1 MVLSPADFYAYSAA
15 TGVPI
20 PDDAQG
26 RAELAPRVIEFRRNE
41 LKAQQP
47 SQEGNALA
55 TLGTAAAG
63 IGALAGLGFG
73 ARALLGRRGQQIP
86 KAPKQAANAG
96 VRQANLAELE
106 QNVRRVAAEP
116 APSAQPPIPSI
127 TRMRSVMP
135 TEEESFTQYRRQLE
149 EAIPEPT
156 AEELNFPEATSRLY
170 GQGYRERQG
179 EPGYR
184 SAALAALEKKYPPSP
199 EVQAARRMAA
209 QQDLLSAAARL
220 QQDTESLTDLQKI
233 QNPVNAD
240 QFINAVESGE
250 DQTTGRLVRN
260 LNIGDPWG
268 EATVPPAAIN
278 EQITAATPLLTAA
291 AVSPREKAQE
301 FLQSTFEELGP
312 MIPGRYRRERAM
324 GQDPMIAE
332 AMELYASTGDPSVL
346 SRLSKAPSSPL
357 TVKPQEQTELL
368 ESEVPTRMFFKPTGR
383 GEFVDDLFEKDINLT
398 NRISQLGVEK
408 QNIQNRIDEIDALEP
423 QLRFAAASEPGQGGY
438 YTRMLNKMLFE
449 KQSLNPESVNVDL
462 GDAIAQR
469 DYVRMQTESLEDLG
483 STYNLVKR
491 QEGVRPF
498 YEVDP
503 ETNEPIA
510 ETFEIRSGR
519 PSVAEGVV
527 TKPAEGSSI
536 RGISS
541 MEAFGGDLLSSEGI
555 YGTERAYSGAS
566 ASSPEASI
574 PPSASPSAWRLPA
587 GSRSQNKKNIN
598 IVVAGGREYQNYPE
612 LSEKL
617 DRIISDLNI
626 PSNMGINI
634 VSGGARGADTLA
646 ERYAQEKG
654 YGLQVFPADWK
665 NKGLAAG
672 MERNRQMA
680 KAGDVLV
687 AFPGGSGTEN
697 MIQQMTRDFGKP
709 AYRANELITTTP
721 ESVERVKQSLIASE
735 RLRRQALE
743 SPGIPGKII
752 QGPMPAAEKTYQYPQ
767 SFLTEKPASSSS
779 TRPANI
785 SIAQP
790 MQGPKNPPVQGPRP
804 ERTNRMSYENS
815 PLTPEEQFIAAIE
828 LEAEKQ
834 KMAPEDV
841 ILKTMATTPSKIR
854 RAEERLAGPAY
865 LSAYAKQRGYF

>member
-73 ARALLGRRGQQIP
+73 AKALLGRRGQQIP
-86 KAPKQAANAG
+86 KAPKQPANAG
-96 VRQANLAELE
+96 VRQANLADFE
-106 QNVRRVAAEP
+106 QNVRRVASEP
-116 APSAQPPIPSI
+116 APSAPPPIPSI

-170 GQGYRERQG
+170 GQGYRERQN
-179 EPGYR
+179 EFGYR

-301 FLQSTFEELGP
+301 FLQSKFEELGAT
-312 MIPGRYRRERAM
+312 IPGRYRRERAM

-332 AMELYASTGDPSVL
+332 AIELYASTGDPAVL
-346 SRLSKAPSSPL
+346 SRLSKTPSSPL
-357 TVKPQEQTELL
+357 TVKPKEQTELL
-368 ESEVPTRMFFKPTGR
+368 ESEVPTGMFFKSTGQE
-383 GEFVDDLFEKDINLT
+383 EFVDDLFEKDIDLT

-423 QLRFAAASEPGQGGY
+423 QLRFAAADEPEQGGY
-438 YTRMLNKMLFE
+438 YTTLLNKMLFQ
-449 KQSLNPESVNVDL
+449 KQSLNPQSVNVDL
-462 GDAIAQR
+462 GDAIAER
-469 DYVRMQTESLEDLG
+469 DYVRMQIESLKNLG
-483 STYNLVKR
+483 PQYKISNR

-503 ETNEPIA
+503 ATNEPIA
-510 ETFEIRSGR
+510 ETLEIRSGR
-519 PSVAEGVV
+519 PTIETQKKGGGGRNIAEFVAGGGNP
-527 TKPAEGSSI
+527 TAEAVREILQGGQRTRVRDFDIETGNIPQVFEEDRAQVGGSI
-536 RGISS
+536 
-541 MEAFGGDLLSSEGI
+541 GI
-555 YGTERAYSGAS
+555 YGVEPRSKPIAD
-566 ASSPEASI
+566 PELR
-574 PPSASPSAWRLPA
+574 PSAL
-587 GSRSQNKKNIN
+587 Q
-598 IVVAGGREYQNYPE
+598 REE
-612 LSEKL
+612 TKMTL
-617 DRIISDLNI
+617 R
-626 PSNMGINI
+626 
-634 VSGGARGADTLA
+634 RGD
-646 ERYAQEKG
+646 
-654 YGLQVFPADWK
+654 FPK
-665 NKGLAAG
+665 FKT
-672 MERNRQMA
+672 
-680 KAGDVLV
+680 
-687 AFPGGSGTEN
+687 S
-697 MIQQMTRDFGKP
+697 
-709 AYRANELITTTP
+709 ITSTP
-721 ESVERVKQSLIASE
+721 EQKRRSLDVSE
-735 RLRRQALE
+735 ALRRARIE
-743 SPGIPGKII
+743 GRD
-752 QGPMPAAEKTYQYPQ
+752 PQ
-767 SFLTEKPASSSS
+767 SVLREFG
-779 TRPANI
+779 I
-785 SIAQP
+785 GI
-790 MQGPKNPPVQGPRP
+790 
-804 ERTNRMSYENS
+804 
-815 PLTPEEQFIAAIE
+815 
-828 LEAEKQ
+828 
-834 KMAPEDV
+834 
-841 ILKTMATTPSKIR
+841 
-854 RAEERLAGPAY
+854 
-865 LSAYAKQRGYF
+865 

>member
-73 ARALLGRRGQQIP
+73 ARALLGRRNQQIP
-86 KAPKQAANAG
+86 KAPKQPANAG

-170 GQGYRERQG
+170 GQGYRERQN
-179 EPGYR
+179 EFGYR

-209 QQDLLSAAARL
+209 QQDLLSAAARR

-268 EATVPPAAIN
+268 EATVPPSAIN
-278 EQITAATPLLTAA
+278 EQTTASLLLPAA

-301 FLQSTFEELGP
+301 FLQSRFEELGAT
-312 MIPGRYRRERAM
+312 IPGRYRRERAM

-332 AMELYASTGDPSVL
+332 AMELYASTGDPAVL
-346 SRLSKAPSSPL
+346 SRLSQTPSSPL
-357 TVKPQEQTELL
+357 TLKPQEQTELL
-368 ESEVPTRMFFKPTGR
+368 EAEVPTRMFFKPTGQ
-383 GEFVDDLFEKDINLT
+383 GEFVDDLVEKDIDLT

-408 QNIQNRIDEIDALEP
+408 QNIQNRIDQIDELEP

-438 YTRMLNKMLFE
+438 YTRMLNKMMFE

-462 GDAIAQR
+462 GDAISQR
-469 DYVRMQTESLEDLG
+469 DYVRMQTQSLEDLG

-503 ETNEPIA
+503 ATNEPIA
-510 ETFEIRSGR
+510 ETLEIRSGR
-519 PSVAEGVV
+519 PTIETEKEGGGGRNIAEFVAGGGNP
-527 TKPAEGSSI
+527 TAEAVRQILQGGQRTRVRDFDIETGNLPQIFEEDRAQVGGSI
-536 RGISS
+536 
-541 MEAFGGDLLSSEGI
+541 GI
-555 YGTERAYSGAS
+555 YGVE
-566 ASSPEASI
+566 P
-574 PPSASPSAWRLPA
+574 
-587 GSRSQNKKNIN
+587 RSKPI
-598 IVVAGGREYQNYPE
+598 ADPE
-612 LSEKL
+612 L
-617 DRIISDLNI
+617 R
-626 PSNMGINI
+626 PT
-634 VSGGARGADTLA
+634 A
-646 ERYAQEKG
+646 
-654 YGLQVFPADWK
+654 LQREETK
-665 NKGLAAG
+665 
-672 MERNRQMA
+672 
-680 KAGDVLV
+680 
-687 AFPGGSGTEN
+687 
-697 MIQQMTRDFGKP
+697 MT
-709 AYRANELITTTP
+709 
-721 ESVERVKQSLIASE
+721 
-735 RLRRQALE
+735 LRRGDF
-743 SPGIPGKII
+743 PKF
-752 QGPMPAAEKTYQYPQ
+752 KTTIT
-767 SFLTEKPASSSS
+767 S
-779 TRPANI
+779 
-785 SIAQP
+785 
-790 MQGPKNPPVQGPRP
+790 
-804 ERTNRMSYENS
+804 
-815 PLTPEEQFIAAIE
+815 TPEEKRRSME
-828 LEAEKQ
+828 VSEA
-834 KMAPEDV
+834 
-841 ILKTMATTPSKIR
+841 LR
-854 RAEERLAGPAY
+854 RARIEGRDPQSVL
-865 LSAYAKQRGYF
+865 KQFGIGI

>member
-63 IGALAGLGFG
+63 IGALAGLGLG

-96 VRQANLAELE
+96 VRQANLAEFE

-170 GQGYRERQG
+170 GKGYRERQG

-184 SAALAALEKKYPPSP
+184 STALAALEKKYPPSP

-250 DQTTGRLVRN
+250 DQTTGRLVKN

-278 EQITAATPLLTAA
+278 EQTPTALLLPAA

-301 FLQSTFEELGP
+301 FLQSRFEELGAT
-312 MIPGRYRRERAM
+312 IPGRYRRERAM

-346 SRLSKAPSSPL
+346 SRLSQTPSSPL
-357 TVKPQEQTELL
+357 TVKPRVQTELIQ
-368 ESEVPTRMFFKPTGR
+368 EEVPTGKFFQSTGQP
-383 GEFVDDLFEKDINLT
+383 EFTGDLLEADIDLT
-398 NRISQLGVEK
+398 NRISQLGLEK
-408 QNIQNRIDEIDALEP
+408 QNIAKRLEEIDQMEP
-423 QLRFAAASEPGQGGY
+423 QLRFAAADEPNQGGY
-438 YTRMLNKMLFE
+438 YTSLLNKMMFE
-449 KQSLNPESVNVDL
+449 KQSLKPESVNVDL
-462 GDAIAQR
+462 GDAIAER
-469 DYVRMQTESLEDLG
+469 DYVRMQMESLENLG
-483 STYNLVKR
+483 PQYKISNRK
-491 QEGVRPF
+491 EGVRPF

-503 ETNEPIA
+503 VSNEPIA
-510 ETFEIRSGR
+510 ETLEIRTARPAVQLEEQKTRGGR
-519 PSVAEGVV
+519 GYAMYDPGSQ
-527 TKPAEGSSI
+527 TGSSI
-536 RGISS
+536 GV
-541 MEAFGGDLLSSEGI
+541 
-555 YGTERAYSGAS
+555 YGVEPR
-566 ASSPEASI
+566 
-574 PPSASPSAWRLPA
+574 
-587 GSRSQNKKNIN
+587 
-598 IVVAGGREYQNYPE
+598 NYPIADVE
-612 LSEKL
+612 LK
-617 DRIISDLNI
+617 
-626 PSNMGINI
+626 PT
-634 VSGGARGADTLA
+634 A
-646 ERYAQEKG
+646 
-654 YGLQVFPADWK
+654 LQREETK
-665 NKGLAAG
+665 
-672 MERNRQMA
+672 
-680 KAGDVLV
+680 
-687 AFPGGSGTEN
+687 
-697 MIQQMTRDFGKP
+697 MT
-709 AYRANELITTTP
+709 
-721 ESVERVKQSLIASE
+721 
-735 RLRRQALE
+735 LRRGDFPE
-743 SPGIPGKII
+743 F
-752 QGPMPAAEKTYQYPQ
+752 KT
-767 SFLTEKPASSSS
+767 
-779 TRPANI
+779 
-785 SIAQP
+785 SI
-790 MQGPKNPPVQGPRP
+790 
-804 ERTNRMSYENS
+804 TS
-815 PLTPEEQFIAAIE
+815 TPEEKRRSMEVSEALRRGRIE
-828 LEAEKQ
+828 GRDPQ
-834 KMAPEDV
+834 S
-841 ILKTMATTPSKIR
+841 ILKQFGISI
-854 RAEERLAGPAY
+854 
-865 LSAYAKQRGYF
+865 